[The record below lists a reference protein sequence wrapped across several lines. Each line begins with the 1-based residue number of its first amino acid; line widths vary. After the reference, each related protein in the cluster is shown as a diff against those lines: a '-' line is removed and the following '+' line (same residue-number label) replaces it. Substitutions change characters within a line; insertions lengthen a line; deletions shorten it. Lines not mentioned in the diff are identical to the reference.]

1 MEDLLQRY
9 IKGEASEDEKR
20 QIIAWIDERPEHLD
34 EYLAQRKLY
43 DISLWN
49 REAGLAESAG
59 GVANTTAASGQ
70 ITPPPGGGAPQPGR
84 TRISAA
90 PRRRIA
96 LEFMKIAAVL
106 LIGFFGARY
115 FFHDAP
121 EAARMQ
127 TVHVPAGQRARLTL
141 ADGTGVWLNSRSTL
155 TFPDRFPDGSRQV
168 KLDGEG
174 YFTVSHDAH
183 RPFTVKTATYDI
195 RVLGTEF
202 NVKAYGAG
210 EWFETALLKGS
221 VEIVAPGKA
230 ETLRLQP
237 HEKAALCQGRL
248 EKAPI
253 PDYNYFKWKDGL
265 FCFENETVETLIE
278 KMQLYYDIRI
288 EVRRPAL
295 LPYRYSGKFR
305 IKDGI
310 EHVLK
315 VLQLKHKFTYTKDE
329 EQNLIIIE

>member
-9 IKGEASEDEKR
+9 IRGEASEDEKR
-20 QIIAWIDERPEHLD
+20 QIIAWIDEQPEHLT

-49 REAGLAESAG
+49 REAGLTESAAG
-59 GVANTTAASGQ
+59 AANEAAVARQPG
-70 ITPPPGGGAPQPGR
+70 TPPEKETPPFHR
-84 TRISAA
+84 SRISIRF
-90 PRRRIA
+90 RRRIA
-96 LEFMKIAAVL
+96 LELLKIAAVL

-115 FFHDAP
+115 FFPDAS

-141 ADGTGVWLNSRSTL
+141 ADGTDVWLNSRSTL
-155 TFPDRFPDGSRQV
+155 TFPDRFADGSRQV
-168 KLDGEG
+168 RLDGEG
-174 YFTVSHDAH
+174 YFTVSHDAR

-221 VEIVAPGKA
+221 VEIVAPGKE

-248 EKAPI
+248 EKTPI

-265 FCFENETVETLIE
+265 FCFENETVQTLIE

-288 EVRRPAL
+288 EVRRPSL
-295 LPYRYSGKFR
+295 LAYRYSGKFR

-315 VLQLKHKFTYTKDE
+315 VLQLKHKFTYTKEE

>member
-9 IKGEASEDEKR
+9 IRGEASEDEKR
-20 QIIAWIDERPEHLD
+20 QIIAWIDERPEHLT

-43 DISLWN
+43 DVSLWN
-49 REAGLAESAG
+49 REAGLAENAG
-59 GVANTTAASGQ
+59 APASETPAPLQTGTPREEE
-70 ITPPPGGGAPQPGR
+70 TPPSEHAR
-84 TRISAA
+84 LST
-90 PRRRIA
+90 RRRMA
-96 LEFMKIAAVL
+96 LEFLKIAAVL

-115 FFHDAP
+115 FFSATP
-121 EAARMQ
+121 EAPRMQ

-155 TFPDRFPDGSRQV
+155 TFPDRFPDDSRQV
-168 KLDGEG
+168 RLDGEG
-174 YFTVSHDAH
+174 YFTVSRDAR

-237 HEKAALCQGRL
+237 HEQAALCQGRL

-288 EVRRPAL
+288 EVRRPSL
-295 LPYRYSGKFR
+295 LAYRYSGKFR

-329 EQNLIIIE
+329 ERNLIIIE

>member
-9 IKGEASEDEKR
+9 IQGEASEDEKR
-20 QIIAWIDERPEHLD
+20 QIIAWIDERPEHLA

-49 REAGLAESAG
+49 REAGLTESASG
-59 GVANTTAASGQ
+59 AANETAVSGQ
-70 ITPPPGGGAPQPGR
+70 TMPHLEKGAPQPGR
-84 TRISAA
+84 TRIPTVS
-90 PRRRIA
+90 RHRLA
-96 LEFMKIAAVL
+96 LEFLKVAAVL
-106 LIGFFGARY
+106 LIGFCGARY
-115 FFHDAP
+115 FFQATP

-127 TVHVPAGQRARLTL
+127 TVHVPAGQRACLTL

-155 TFPDRFPDGSRQV
+155 TFPDRFPKGSRQV
-168 KLDGEG
+168 RLEGEG
-174 YFTVSHDAH
+174 YFTVSHDAR

-202 NVKAYGAG
+202 NVKAYGTG

-237 HEKAALCQGRL
+237 HERAAVRQGRL
-248 EKAPI
+248 EKAAI

-265 FCFENETVETLIE
+265 FCFENETVQTLIE

-288 EVRRPAL
+288 EVRRPSL
-295 LPYRYSGKFR
+295 LAYRYSGKFR